1 MAGLLALVG
10 PLLAACSGVPDRSAV
25 ASALSAELRA
35 LPGVDS
41 VDGRYSHEPVMG
53 YSYNVDVQ
61 LAAAATREQA
71 VTLAERYYAGLV
83 KGDFA
88 RHTSRVALHFGD
100 DAIRVFSDTQHRD
113 SPSAAVDR
121 WYRLTRDVP
130 GALDWASHIDSAR
143 GRGSITLKLDRP
155 EMNGSP
161 AQLAGLAELL
171 AARASDLAD
180 RQWIIHWRKLRLDL
194 MGPEYPAAATV
205 ALITRLAENGQWT
218 AVHDPGANPTLRL
231 AVWAASPEQ
240 MESIARDHLPQ
251 IAQLG
256 FPVRYTVRA
265 NRTEAVEVLVGGCL
279 TDGSELQQR
288 LNREFGHC

>member
-1 MAGLLALVG
+1 MAALLALFG
-10 PLLAACSGVPDRSAV
+10 PILTACAGVPDRSAA

-41 VDGRYSHEPVMG
+41 VDGHYSHEPVMG

-61 LAAAATREQA
+61 LTAAATREQA
-71 VTLAERYYAGLV
+71 VIVAGHYHAGLV

-88 RHTSRVALHFGD
+88 RHTSRIAVHRGD
-100 DAIRVFSDTQHRD
+100 DVIRVFSDAQHRE
-113 SPSAAVDR
+113 SPSAVVDR

-161 AQLAGLAELL
+161 AQLTGLAELL

-194 MGPEYPAAATV
+194 MGPEYPASATV
-205 ALITRLAENGQWT
+205 TLITRLAANGQWT
-218 AVHDPGANPTLRL
+218 AVHDPGANPMLRL
-231 AVWAASPEQ
+231 AVWASSSEQ
-240 MESIARDHLPQ
+240 MESTARDHLPQ
-251 IAQLG
+251 IARLG

-265 NRTEAVEVLVGGCL
+265 DRTTAVEVVVGGCL
-279 TDGSELQQR
+279 AGGSELQQR
-288 LNREFGHC
+288 LNRQFGHC

>member
-10 PLLAACSGVPDRSAV
+10 PLLAACSGVPDRSAA

-61 LAAAATREQA
+61 LAEAATREQA
-71 VTLAERYYAGLV
+71 VTLADRYHTGLV
-83 KGDFA
+83 EGDFT
-88 RHTSRVALHFGD
+88 RHTSRIALHLGD
-100 DAIRVFSDTQHRD
+100 DVIRVFSDAQHRE
-113 SPSAAVDR
+113 SPLAEVDR
-121 WYRLTRDVP
+121 WYRLTRDIP
-130 GALDWASHIDSAR
+130 GALDWASGIDS
-143 GRGSITLKLDRP
+143 GMGLGSITVKLDRP
-155 EMNGSP
+155 ERNGTP
-161 AQLAGLAELL
+161 TQLTGLAVQLAAQ
-171 AARASDLAD
+171 APDLAN
-180 RQWIIHWRKLRLDL
+180 RQWIVHWRTLRLDL

-205 ALITRLAENGQWT
+205 TLITRLAENGQWT

-240 MESIARDHLPQ
+240 MESTARDHLPQ
-251 IAQLG
+251 IARLG
-256 FPVRYTVRA
+256 FPVSYTVRA
-265 NRTEAVEVLVGGCL
+265 NRTEAVEVMVGGCL
-279 TDGSELQQR
+279 TAGSELQQR